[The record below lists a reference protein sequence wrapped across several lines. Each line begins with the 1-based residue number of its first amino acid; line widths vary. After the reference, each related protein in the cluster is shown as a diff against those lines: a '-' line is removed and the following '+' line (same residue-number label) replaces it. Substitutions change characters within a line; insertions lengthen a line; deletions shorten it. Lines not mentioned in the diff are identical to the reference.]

1 MKKIDYNKK
10 IDDYIAIIKESLAKK
25 DFDMYHKAIDLFED
39 TVAKMENQK
48 LLESE
53 ISANNFGLL
62 NNLFENVLP
71 ELFKKDRKLIGRVMR
86 TIKEDKNLLSQ
97 FQFYNALRN
106 YNGNTDSTVFVKTAL
121 SLTESKLDKKSVIKS
136 NRKFAE
142 LIKENGIYP
151 DNNLSEDENIF
162 FESCNNLLTKRE
174 TLSNINT
181 LAESLCNVSN
191 YINKHQAITTNKV
204 DLDEMLSKYDKTLKN
219 NLNEEER
226 SLVMDITNINNKNAD
241 IKREKLLNKFK
252 KDSLAEIHKLMDSTE
267 DGDEKESLKS
277 LEEQINSM
285 EYCPETI
292 VKDLAK
298 LIEIYD
304 ILKDK

>member
-10 IDDYIAIIKESLAKK
+10 ID
-25 DFDMYHKAIDLFED
+25 KAIDLFED

-151 DNNLSEDENIF
+151 DNNLSEDEKIF

>member
-10 IDDYIAIIKESLAKK
+10 INEYVELIKESLVKK
-25 DFDMYHKAIDLFED
+25 DFDTYHRAVDLFEN
-39 TVAKMENQK
+39 TVNGMERQK
-48 LLESE
+48 YLENE
-53 ISANNFGLL
+53 INASNFGIL
-62 NNLFENVLP
+62 NNIFENVLP
-71 ELFKKDRKLIGRVMR
+71 ELFKKDRKIIGRVMR

-106 YNGNTDSTVFVKTAL
+106 YNGNTDSTIFVKTAL
-121 SLTESKLDKKSVIKS
+121 SLTENKLDKKTVIES
-136 NRKFAE
+136 NRKFAK
-142 LIKENGIYP
+142 LIKEN
-151 DNNLSEDENIF
+151 NLYSEDSLDEDKKLF

-181 LAESLCNVSN
+181 LTESLCNVSD
-191 YINKHQAITTNKV
+191 YISKHKVVKTDKV
-204 DLDEMLSKYDKTLKN
+204 DLDEMLSKYDKTLKE
-219 NLNEEER
+219 NLNEAER
-226 SLVMDITNINNKNAD
+226 DLVMDITNINNKNAD
-241 IKREKLLNKFK
+241 IKRESLLNKFK
-252 KDSLAEIHKLMDSTE
+252 KDSLSEIHKLLENTD

-277 LEEQINSM
+277 LEEQINNM
-285 EYCPETI
+285 KYCSETI

>member
-10 IDDYIAIIKESLAKK
+10 IDEYIDIIKESLAKK

-53 ISANNFGLL
+53 INANNFGLL

-106 YNGNTDSTVFVKTAL
+106 YNGNTDTTVFVKTAL
-121 SLTESKLDKKSVIKS
+121 SLTENKLDKKSVIKS

-142 LIKENGIYP
+142 LINESGIYP
-151 DNNLSEDENIF
+151 DNNLSEDEKIF

-204 DLDEMLSKYDKTLKN
+204 DLDEMLSKYDKMLKN

>member
-1 MKKIDYNKK
+1 MNKIDYNKK

-151 DNNLSEDENIF
+151 DNNLSEDEKIF

-191 YINKHQAITTNKV
+191 YINNHKAITTNKV

-252 KDSLAEIHKLMDSTE
+252 KDSLAEIYKLMDSTE

-285 EYCPETI
+285 KYCPETI

>member
-10 IDDYIAIIKESLAKK
+10 INEYVELIKESLVKK
-25 DFDMYHKAIDLFED
+25 DFDTYHRAVDLFEN
-39 TVAKMENQK
+39 TVNGMERQK
-48 LLESE
+48 YLENE
-53 ISANNFGLL
+53 INANNFGIL
-62 NNLFENVLP
+62 NNIFENVLP
-71 ELFKKDRKLIGRVMR
+71 ELFKKDRKLIGCVMR

-106 YNGNTDSTVFVKTAL
+106 YNGNTDSTIFVKTAL
-121 SLTESKLDKKSVIKS
+121 SLTENKLDKKTVIES
-136 NRKFAE
+136 NRKFAK
-142 LIKENGIYP
+142 LIKEN
-151 DNNLSEDENIF
+151 NLYSEDSLDEDKKLF

-174 TLSNINT
+174 SLSNINT
-181 LAESLCNVSN
+181 LTESLSTVSD
-191 YINKHQAITTNKV
+191 YISKHKVVKTDKV
-204 DLDEMLSKYDKTLKN
+204 DLDEMLSKYDKTLKE
-219 NLNEEER
+219 NLNEAER

-241 IKREKLLNKFK
+241 VKRENLLNKFK
-252 KDSLAEIHKLMDSTE
+252 TDSLSEIHKLLETTD
-267 DGDEKESLKS
+267 DIDEKESLKS

-285 EYCPETI
+285 NYCSETI

>member
-10 IDDYIAIIKESLAKK
+10 IDEYIDIIKESLAKK

-151 DNNLSEDENIF
+151 DNILSEDEKIF

-181 LAESLCNVSN
+181 IAESLCNVSN

>member
-10 IDDYIAIIKESLAKK
+10 IDEYIDIIKESLAKK

-151 DNNLSEDENIF
+151 DNILSEDEKIF

>member
-25 DFDMYHKAIDLFED
+25 DFDMYKAIDLFED

-151 DNNLSEDENIF
+151 DNNLSEDEKIF

>member
-10 IDDYIAIIKESLAKK
+10 INEYVELIKESLIKK
-25 DFDMYHKAIDLFED
+25 DFDTYHRAVDLFEN
-39 TVAKMENQK
+39 TVNGMERQK
-48 LLESE
+48 YLENE
-53 ISANNFGLL
+53 INASNFGIL
-62 NNLFENVLP
+62 NNIFENVLP
-71 ELFKKDRKLIGRVMR
+71 DLFKKDRKIIGRVMR

-106 YNGNTDSTVFVKTAL
+106 YNGNTDSTIFVKTAL
-121 SLTESKLDKKSVIKS
+121 SLTENKLDKKTVIES
-136 NRKFAE
+136 NRKFAK
-142 LIKENGIYP
+142 LIKEN
-151 DNNLSEDENIF
+151 NLYSEDSLDEDKKLF

-181 LAESLCNVSN
+181 LTESLCNVSD
-191 YINKHQAITTNKV
+191 YISKHKIVKTSKV
-204 DLDEMLSKYDKTLKN
+204 DLDEMLTKYNKALKE

-226 SLVMDITNINNKNAD
+226 NLVMDITNINNKNAD
-241 IKREKLLNKFK
+241 IKRESLLNKFK
-252 KDSLAEIHKLMDSTE
+252 KDSLSEIHKLLENTD

-277 LEEQINSM
+277 LEEQINNM
-285 EYCPETI
+285 KYCSETI

>member
-10 IDDYIAIIKESLAKK
+10 IDEYIDIIKESLAKK

-151 DNNLSEDENIF
+151 DNILSEDEKIF

-252 KDSLAEIHKLMDSTE
+252 KNSLAEIHKLMDSTE

>member
-10 IDDYIAIIKESLAKK
+10 INEYIVLIKESLNKK
-25 DFDMYHKAIDLFED
+25 DFDTYHKAVDLFEN
-39 TVAKMENQK
+39 TVTDMKHQKKLEN
-48 LLESE
+48 E
-53 ISANNFGLL
+53 INANNFGIL
-62 NNLFENVLP
+62 NNIFENVLP

-106 YNGNTDSTVFVKTAL
+106 YNGSTDSTLFVKTAL
-121 SLTESKLDKKSVIKS
+121 SLTENKLDKKSVLKS
-136 NRKFAE
+136 NSKFAK
-142 LIKENGIYP
+142 LIKEN
-151 DNNLSEDENIF
+151 NLYSEEPLDEEKKLF

-174 TLSNINT
+174 SLSNINT
-181 LAESLCNVSN
+181 LTESLSTVSD
-191 YINKHQAITTNKV
+191 YISKHKVVKTDKV
-204 DLDEMLSKYDKTLKN
+204 DLDEMLSKYDKTLKE
-219 NLNEEER
+219 NLNEAER

-241 IKREKLLNKFK
+241 VKRENLLNKFK
-252 KDSLAEIHKLMDSTE
+252 TDSLSEIHKLLETTD
-267 DGDEKESLKS
+267 DIDEKESLKS

-285 EYCPETI
+285 NYCSETI

>member
-10 IDDYIAIIKESLAKK
+10 IDEYIAIIKESLAKK

-121 SLTESKLDKKSVIKS
+121 SLTESKLDKKTVIKS

-151 DNNLSEDENIF
+151 DNNLSEDEKIF

-191 YINKHQAITTNKV
+191 YINKHKAITTNKV

-241 IKREKLLNKFK
+241 IKREKILNKFK

>member
-10 IDDYIAIIKESLAKK
+10 IDEYIDIIKESLAKK
-25 DFDMYHKAIDLFED
+25 DFDMYHKAIDLFEN
-39 TVAKMENQK
+39 TVAKMESQK

-53 ISANNFGLL
+53 ISSNNFGLL

-151 DNNLSEDENIF
+151 DNNLSEDEKIF

-191 YINKHQAITTNKV
+191 YINKHKAITTDKV

-241 IKREKLLNKFK
+241 VKREKLLNKFK

>member
-151 DNNLSEDENIF
+151 DNNLSEDERIF
-162 FESCNNLLTKRE
+162 FESCNNLLTKHE

-181 LAESLCNVSN
+181 LTESLCNVSN
-191 YINKHQAITTNKV
+191 YINNHKAITTNKV

>member
-10 IDDYIAIIKESLAKK
+10 INEYIALIKESLNKK
-25 DFDMYHKAIDLFED
+25 DFDTYHKAVDLFEN
-39 TVAKMENQK
+39 TVTDMKHQKKLEN
-48 LLESE
+48 E
-53 ISANNFGLL
+53 INTNNFGIL
-62 NNLFENVLP
+62 NNIFENVLP

-106 YNGNTDSTVFVKTAL
+106 YNGSTDNTLFVKTAL
-121 SLTESKLDKKSVIKS
+121 SLTENKLDKKSVLKS
-136 NRKFAE
+136 NSKFAK
-142 LIKENGIYP
+142 LIKEN
-151 DNNLSEDENIF
+151 NLYSEEPLDEEKKLF

-174 TLSNINT
+174 SLSNINT
-181 LAESLCNVSN
+181 LTESLSTVSD
-191 YINKHQAITTNKV
+191 YISKHKVVKTDKV
-204 DLDEMLSKYDKTLKN
+204 DLDEMLSKYDKTLKE
-219 NLNEEER
+219 NLNEAER

-241 IKREKLLNKFK
+241 VKRENLLNKFK
-252 KDSLAEIHKLMDSTE
+252 TDSLSEIHKLLETTD
-267 DGDEKESLKS
+267 DIDEKERLKS

-285 EYCPETI
+285 NYCSETI

>member
-1 MKKIDYNKK
+1 MNKIDYNKK

-151 DNNLSEDENIF
+151 DNNLSEDEKIF

-292 VKDLAK
+292 VKDFAK

>member
-10 IDDYIAIIKESLAKK
+10 IDEYIAIIKESLAKK

-151 DNNLSEDENIF
+151 DNNLSEDEKIF

-181 LAESLCNVSN
+181 LTESLCNVSN
-191 YINKHQAITTNKV
+191 YINNHKPITTNKV

-252 KDSLAEIHKLMDSTE
+252 KYSLAEIQKLMDSTE

>member
-10 IDDYIAIIKESLAKK
+10 IDEYIAIIKESLAKK

-151 DNNLSEDENIF
+151 DNNLSEDEKIF

-181 LAESLCNVSN
+181 LTESLCNVSN
-191 YINKHQAITTNKV
+191 YINNHKAITTNKV

-252 KDSLAEIHKLMDSTE
+252 KYSLAEIQKLMDSTE

>member
-10 IDDYIAIIKESLAKK
+10 INEYIALIKESLNKK
-25 DFDMYHKAIDLFED
+25 DFDTYHKAVDLFEN
-39 TVAKMENQK
+39 TVTDMKHQKKLEN
-48 LLESE
+48 E
-53 ISANNFGLL
+53 INANNFGIL

-106 YNGNTDSTVFVKTAL
+106 YNGSTDSTLFVKTAL
-121 SLTESKLDKKSVIKS
+121 SLTENKLDKKSVLKS
-136 NRKFAE
+136 NSKFAK
-142 LIKENGIYP
+142 LIKEN
-151 DNNLSEDENIF
+151 NLYSEEHLDEEKKLF

-174 TLSNINT
+174 SLSNINT
-181 LAESLCNVSN
+181 LTESLSTVSD
-191 YINKHQAITTNKV
+191 YINKHKVVKTDKV
-204 DLDEMLSKYDKTLKN
+204 DLDEMLSKYDKTLKE
-219 NLNEEER
+219 NLNEAER

-241 IKREKLLNKFK
+241 VKRENLLNKFK
-252 KDSLAEIHKLMDSTE
+252 TDSLSEIHKLLETTD
-267 DGDEKESLKS
+267 DIDEKESLKS

-285 EYCPETI
+285 NYCSETI

>member
-10 IDDYIAIIKESLAKK
+10 IDDYITIIKESLAKK

-62 NNLFENVLP
+62 NNLFENILP

-151 DNNLSEDENIF
+151 DNNLSEDEKIF

-191 YINKHQAITTNKV
+191 YINNHKAITTNKV

>member
-10 IDDYIAIIKESLAKK
+10 IDEYIAIIKESLAKK

-151 DNNLSEDENIF
+151 DNKLSEDEKIF

-181 LAESLCNVSN
+181 LTESLCNVSN
-191 YINKHQAITTNKV
+191 YINNHKAITTNKV

-252 KDSLAEIHKLMDSTE
+252 KDSLAEIQKLMDSTE

>member
-142 LIKENGIYP
+142 LIKKNGIYP
-151 DNNLSEDENIF
+151 DNNLSEDEKIF

-181 LAESLCNVSN
+181 IAESLCNVSN